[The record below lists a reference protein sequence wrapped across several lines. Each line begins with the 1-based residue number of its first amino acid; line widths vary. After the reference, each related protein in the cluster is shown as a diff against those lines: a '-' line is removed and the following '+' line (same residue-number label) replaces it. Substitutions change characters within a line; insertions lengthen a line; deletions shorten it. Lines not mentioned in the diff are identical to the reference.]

1 MAKKHK
7 DFDAAVKG
15 ATEDMSKKYK
25 NAMIEAVKV
34 ASKQAE
40 IDLMNK
46 AKSCLEEYYDNY
58 DPTKRYDRTET
69 LQYAFLP
76 YSKIRFSGDRIRGTV
91 GVEYSADMLAQF
103 IDYPVYYV
111 GKDGIPKISHVGY
124 YGSSNYQP
132 VDTWWVIDNY
142 LRGVHPVTN
151 GATTSEDAVYYEIK
165 DDKSPNKKMREFI
178 KNYKQTFDENVLVE
192 LLAQIFKK

>member
-1 MAKKHK
+1 MAKKYK
-7 DFDAAVKG
+7 NFDAAVSG
-15 ATEDMSKKYK
+15 ATEDLSKKYK
-25 NAMIEAVKV
+25 NAMKEAVKV
-34 ASKQAE
+34 AAKQAE

-58 DPTKRYDRTET
+58 EPNRYDRTET

-76 YSKIRFSGDRIRGTV
+76 YSKIKFSEDKISGSV
-91 GVEYSADMLAQF
+91 GVEYSADVLAQF
-103 IDYPVYYV
+103 IDDPVYYIGV
-111 GKDGIPKISHVGY
+111 DGIPKIRHAGY

-132 VDTWWVIDNY
+132 VDAWWVLSNY
-142 LRGVHPVTN
+142 LRGVHPATN
-151 GATTSEDAVYYEIK
+151 GATTSEYTVYYEIR

-178 KNYKQTFDENVLVE
+178 KSYDQTFDENVLIE

>member
-7 DFDAAVKG
+7 SFDAAAKS
-15 ATEDMSKKYK
+15 ATEDLSKKYK
-25 NAMIEAVKV
+25 NAMKEAVKV
-34 ASKQAE
+34 AAKQAE

-58 DPTKRYDRTET
+58 IPNRYDRTET

-76 YSKIRFSGDRIRGTV
+76 YSKIKFSEDKIRGSV

-103 IDYPVYYV
+103 IDDPVYYI
-111 GKDGIPKISHVGY
+111 GMDGIPKIRHVGY

-132 VDTWWVIDNY
+132 VDAWWVISNY
-142 LRGVHPVTN
+142 LRGVHPATN
-151 GATTSEDAVYYEIK
+151 GATTSEDVEYYEIR

-178 KNYKQTFDENVLVE
+178 KNYEQTFDENVLIE